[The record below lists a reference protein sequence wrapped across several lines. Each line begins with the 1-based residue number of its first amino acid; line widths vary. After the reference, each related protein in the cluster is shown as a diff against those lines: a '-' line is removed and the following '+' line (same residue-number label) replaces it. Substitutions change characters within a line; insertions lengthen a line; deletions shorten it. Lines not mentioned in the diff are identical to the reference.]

1 MAREGAMK
9 VVIPGGSGEVGTVLA
24 QALHFQGHDVVVLS
38 RRARTLPW
46 RVVQWDGEALGAWA
60 AEVDGSDVVINLTG
74 RSVNCR
80 YTPEHRREIIDSR
93 VGPTRLVGAAIA
105 SARRPPAIWLQAS
118 TATIY
123 THRYDAPN
131 DEVCGAIGGG
141 ESDAPPSWTFSIDV
155 ALAWER
161 AFAESH
167 TPNTRKVALRSAMT
181 MIPSSEG
188 IFDTLLMLVRRGLG
202 GKAGD
207 GRQFVSWIHYEDFV
221 RATEWLIAHQE
232 IEGVVNV
239 TSPHPLP
246 NADFM
251 RILREAYG
259 IRAGLPS
266 TRLMLK
272 IGAVFMQTETE
283 LILKS
288 RRVVPGRLLRSGFA
302 FRYPN
307 WPEAAADLCRQWKL
321 ARLASLER
329 AAG

>member
-1 MAREGAMK
+1 MK
-9 VVIPGGSGEVGTVLA
+9 VVMPGGSGEVGTVLA
-24 QALHFQGHDVVVLS
+24 QALHRQGHDVVVLS
-38 RRARTLPW
+38 RQARTLPW
-46 RVVQWDGEALGAWA
+46 RVVQWDGKALGAWA

-105 SARRPPAIWLQAS
+105 SARRPPAVWLQAS

-131 DEVCGAIGGG
+131 DEVCGAIGGD

-155 ALAWER
+155 ARAWER
-161 AFAESH
+161 AFTESH

-259 IRAGLPS
+259 IRAGC
-266 TRLMLK
+266 R
-272 IGAVFMQTETE
+272 
-283 LILKS
+283 
-288 RRVVPGRLLRSGFA
+288 RRVS
-302 FRYPN
+302 
-307 WPEAAADLCRQWKL
+307 C
-321 ARLASLER
+321 
-329 AAG
+329 